1 MPYKRKI
8 KKNMKGGAEPVPS
21 AVNNDSL
28 SKNQIGSSVSTYGK
42 YNHNLFLWA
51 ILMIGTAGFIW
62 FLISRSLITHR
73 NSEAIS
79 YGIMALGVVLSVF
92 LLISISIVYGDK
104 NQSGFKKMLRTL
116 FTIFIDGIPAWL
128 ILAQIVF
135 LITLLVRHSDYMFL
149 NNEKPQIFNMC
160 NISSAVLIFIQL
172 YMWSNKVKA
181 ILKNAGTGNKMA
193 PDYISIGVMVLIGIL
208 SGICISQMYVI
219 LEMLRTDC

>member
-8 KKNMKGGAEPVPS
+8 KKYMKGGAEPVPS

-92 LLISISIVYGDK
+92 LLISVSIVYGDK

-160 NISSAVLIFIQL
+160 NISSAVLIFLQL

>member
-8 KKNMKGGAEPVPS
+8 KKYMKGGAEPVPS

-92 LLISISIVYGDK
+92 LLISVSIVYGDK

-160 NISSAVLIFIQL
+160 NISSAILIFMQL

-181 ILKNAGTGNKMA
+181 ILKNAGTGNKME

>member
-8 KKNMKGGAEPVPS
+8 KKYMKGGAEPVPS

-92 LLISISIVYGDK
+92 LLISVSIVYGDK

-149 NNEKPQIFNMC
+149 NNEKPQIFNM
-160 NISSAVLIFIQL
+160 
-172 YMWSNKVKA
+172 
-181 ILKNAGTGNKMA
+181 
-193 PDYISIGVMVLIGIL
+193 
-208 SGICISQMYVI
+208 
-219 LEMLRTDC
+219 

>member
-92 LLISISIVYGDK
+92 LLISVSIVYGDK